1 MPLWSGQDSVR
12 TSDCL
17 GGAAAFLVD
26 LPVAGVVE
34 AGPALVAD
42 GVSGAVRLARGPS
55 RSAKERRP
63 REGTASLLAGSAQS
77 DVDRGTAVRV
87 RHRSDAILDQRLVQ
101 HGHFGDG
108 AGNAGQRI
116 IFGARVGDIDIK
128 HRRTG
133 RADCCP

>member
-26 LPVAGVVE
+26 LPAAGVVE

-87 RHRSDAILDQRLVQ
+87 RHRSDAMMGRCSVEEEE
-101 HGHFGDG
+101 
-108 AGNAGQRI
+108 
-116 IFGARVGDIDIK
+116 ARTREK
-128 HRRTG
+128 KERRTG
-133 RADCCP
+133 RSDFFGRGGNADAYESIDAAA